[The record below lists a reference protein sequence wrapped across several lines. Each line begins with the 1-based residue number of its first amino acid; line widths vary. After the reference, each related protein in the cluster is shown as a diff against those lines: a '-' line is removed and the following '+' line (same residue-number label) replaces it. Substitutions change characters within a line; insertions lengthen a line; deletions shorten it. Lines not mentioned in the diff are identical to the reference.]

1 MNDDSPM
8 TTSPITFAPILKS
21 KVWGGRRLEQWGKT
35 LPEHTPVGESWE
47 LADLPLSIDGG
58 RSVVDQGTAAG
69 TPLRRLIEHDP
80 SALLGRCAPSA
91 DGGFPLLVKL
101 LDARENLSVQVH
113 PDEAYAAAHP
123 DAHLKTESWVI
134 LEAEPGAV
142 IYKGIRNG
150 VTPDQFTEAIANG
163 TVTDLLVE
171 VEVHPGECHD
181 LPSGTC
187 HALGAGVLVAE
198 VQTPSDTTFRVFDW
212 GRTDR
217 TLHIDEAMQCIQFSE
232 PAPLSEPSVSESGGV
247 RTSMLS
253 STPYYAIERLDAT
266 KACSVQIDP
275 DGAPEVLMVIAGSIS
290 MDSLVADRGRTLLLP
305 AALAPRSMSM
315 EAGTSVLR
323 ITVVSGG

>member
-1 MNDDSPM
+1 MSNAPL
-8 TTSPITFAPILKS
+8 TFAPILKP
-21 KVWGGRRLEQWGKT
+21 KVWGGNRLAQWGKSV
-35 LPEHTPVGESWE
+35 PDHTPVGESWE
-47 LADLPLSIDGG
+47 LADLPLSIEEG
-58 RSVVDQGTAAG
+58 RSVVDSGMMAG

-80 SALLGRCAPSA
+80 TSILGRCAASS

-101 LDARENLSVQVH
+101 LDAKENLSVQVH
-113 PDEAYAAAHP
+113 PDAAYAAAHP

-142 IYKGIRNG
+142 IYKGIKSG
-150 VTPDQFTEAIANG
+150 VNPDQFAHAITDG

-171 VEVHPGECHD
+171 VPVHAGECHD

-217 TLHIDEAMQCIQFSE
+217 TLHIDQAMQCIDFSE
-232 PAPLSEPSVSESGGV
+232 PTPLAEPTVFEAEGL
-247 RTSMLS
+247 RTSLLS
-253 STPYYAIERLDAT
+253 RTPFYAIERLDASGT
-266 KACSVQIDP
+266 CDVRLDP
-275 DGAPEVLMVIAGSIS
+275 DGAPEVLMVIAGTASIDDHA
-290 MDSLVADRGRTLLLP
+290 MQRGRTMLLP
-305 AALAPRSMSM
+305 AALAPHAMTM

-323 ITVVSGG
+323 ITIDSNE